1 MMIEELEHLKGIENV
16 PNISLV
22 NNSIELFAALNRLS
36 TSRNLVQDNSELDY
50 FVNWDSKSFP
60 QKFIEAIEE
69 IAKPV

>member
-1 MMIEELEHLKGIENV
+1 
-16 PNISLV
+16 LV
-22 NNSIELFAALNRLS
+22 NNNIELFAALNRLS